1 MNWWIGFC
9 WIAGSICFA
18 VLDHRA
24 RKLAGKRWLSEWPWR
39 LVTYFALGGVFAAI
53 GYAPIFLHHFVEA
66 IVGVYSH
73 PPTLRS
79 LAVLFVWGATAAA
92 AFGFLVLARRTLRET
107 GSLQHGVRSM
117 AAFRTIAC
125 AMVLVAIAIG
135 ILGTGFLFGLDIQ
148 RSH

>member
-53 GYAPIFLHHFVEA
+53 GYAPIFLYQLGEA
-66 IVGVYSH
+66 VVGVYNH
-73 PPTLRS
+73 PPTLKM
-79 LAVLFVWGATAAA
+79 LAVLLVFAVAAIIA
-92 AFGFLVLARRTLRET
+92 VETLKLAHRTIREI
-107 GSLQHGVRSM
+107 SSSQHDIQSM
-117 AAFRTIAC
+117 AAVRRIAG
-125 AMVLVAIAIG
+125 ALVLFTVAVG
-135 ILGTGFLFGLDIQ
+135 VLGAGFLFGLYVL
-148 RSH
+148 RSL